1 MFFKCCN
8 YKKKEKIKVI
18 CQYCN
23 TSPYSKYIFEDYYNK
38 SLTIKE
44 LKSVIL
50 DKINNKQIFMINY
63 KKIYFI
69 NMKHLKDN
77 ETLGSLNTNELL
89 IIYDLE

>member
-1 MFFKCCN
+1 MFLSCC

-23 TSPYSKYIFEDYYNK
+23 VSPYSKYIYEDFYYK

-44 LKSVIL
+44 LKKITL
-50 DKINNKQIFMINY
+50 EKINTKQLFMINY

-69 NMKHLKDN
+69 NIKDVN
-77 ETLGSLNTNELL
+77 DNQTLDSLNKNEIL

>member
-1 MFFKCCN
+1 MFLRCC

-23 TSPYSKYIFEDYYNK
+23 SSPYSKYIYEDYYDD

-44 LKSVIL
+44 LKKITL
-50 DKINNKQIFMINY
+50 EKINKKQIFMIDYN
-63 KKIYFI
+63 KIYFI
-69 NMKHLKDN
+69 NMKQVEDN
-77 ETLGSLNTNELL
+77 QMLSSLNMNEIL